1 MNADPSSDPS
11 TDQAVRFLTPRLP
24 FAPTIGI
31 ILGSG
36 LGPYADRPPT
46 RLAVPYADIPGM
58 PRCGVEG
65 HAGRLILTDRCGPGT
80 AILQGRTHRYEGRPL
95 DEVTRPVL
103 VLAALG
109 VKTLIVTCAAG
120 SLDGAEPGSL
130 MLIEDHL
137 NLMGDNPL
145 IGRGAAGGS
154 PFVEMAEAYEAGLRA
169 LAVEAAG
176 EAGILLR
183 RGVLAALTGP
193 TFETAAEAAMLRRLG
208 AQAVSMSVVPEVI
221 MARALGL
228 RVLGL
233 ALLTNESGAS
243 LKVGGSH
250 ESVLATAG
258 RRADAVGRLLDGI
271 LRRLGGDSAS

>member
-11 TDQAVRFLTPRLP
+11 ADRAVRFLAPRLP
-24 FAPTIGI
+24 VTPTVGLV
-31 ILGSG
+31 LGSG

-46 RLAVPYADIPGM
+46 RLAVPYEDIPGF
-58 PRCGVEG
+58 PRCAVEG
-65 HAGRLILTDRCGPGT
+65 HAGRLVLADRCGP
-80 AILQGRTHRYEGRPL
+80 AVAMLQGRVHRYEGVSL
-95 DEVTRPVL
+95 DEATRPVR

-109 VKTLIVTCAAG
+109 VKTLLVTCAAG

-145 IGRGAAGGS
+145 IGRSGAGGAR
-154 PFVEMAEAYEAGLRA
+154 FVEMAAAYDAGLRE
-169 LAVEAAG
+169 LASEAAQ
-176 EAGILLR
+176 EAGIVLR

-221 MARALGL
+221 AARALGL
-228 RVLGL
+228 KVLGL
-233 ALLTNESGAS
+233 ALLTNESGAP
-243 LKVGGSH
+243 LNAGGSH

-271 LRRLGGDSAS
+271 LRRLGGEIRP

>member
-1 MNADPSSDPS
+1 MSTDPSFDPQ
-11 TDQAVRFLTPRLP
+11 TDRAVRFLTPKLP
-24 FAPTIGI
+24 FAPTVGLV
-31 ILGSG
+31 LGSG

-46 RLAVPYADIPGM
+46 RLVVPYADIPGF

-65 HAGRLILTDRCGPGT
+65 HTGRLVLSDRCGPG
-80 AILQGRTHRYEGRPL
+80 AAMLQGRVHRYEGVSL
-95 DEVTRPVL
+95 DEVTRPVR

-109 VKTLIVTCAAG
+109 VRTLLVTCAAG

-145 IGRGAAGGS
+145 IGRTAPGVAR
-154 PFVEMAEAYEAGLRA
+154 FVEMAEAYDAGLRDMAAAAAAEAGLA
-169 LAVEAAG
+169 
-176 EAGILLR
+176 LR

-221 MARALGL
+221 AARALGL
-228 RVLGL
+228 KVLGL

-243 LKVGGSH
+243 LKAGGSH
-250 ESVLATAG
+250 ESVLAAAG
-258 RRADAVGRLLDGI
+258 RQTDAVGRLLDGI
-271 LRRLGGDSAS
+271 LRRLGGETRL